1 MSARHTGPPNDESA
15 EEREAAPADQA
26 VPDAGERAAGGAG
39 GGPAS
44 GALAELPDEAVL
56 RLERELD
63 ALQDRHLRL
72 AAEYDNYRKRTGRE
86 RLELEG
92 RARAEL
98 IVRLIDALDDLAR
111 FAQADATARET
122 KSLHEGITLVERKL
136 WKQLNAVGLVRI
148 DATGVPFDPGVH
160 EAVTT
165 GPAAEA
171 TQDNTVGA
179 VLQPGYR
186 LGNQLV
192 RPARVL
198 VLKWQQGAAG
208 G

>member
-1 MSARHTGPPNDESA
+1 MSERDTGIPNDEAA
-15 EEREAAPADQA
+15 EDREPAAADHLE
-26 VPDAGERAAGGAG
+26 PDPGDRAEGGAG
-39 GGPAS
+39 GGPAP
-44 GALAELPDEAVL
+44 GALAELPEEAVL

-111 FAQADATARET
+111 FAQADAAASDT
-122 KSLHEGITLVERKL
+122 KTLHDAIALVERKL
-136 WKQLNAVGLVRI
+136 WKQLNTVGLVRI

-165 GPAAEA
+165 APAAEA

-198 VLKWQQGAAG
+198 VLKWQQGDAG